1 METSV
6 GGGTRVGVGMEVG
19 VTVGIG
25 VIVGDGSGFIVG
37 DGTGVRVTVAL
48 PTMAKVGGGVSID
61 GNGAGEGTL
70 HCSTTAQLVIVPT
83 ETRVEIVSAAH
94 PRTLFINTPLYGSR

>member
-1 METSV
+1 
-6 GGGTRVGVGMEVG
+6 MEVG

-25 VIVGDGSGFIVG
+25 VIVGDGSGVIVG

-61 GNGAGEGTL
+61 GNGAGEGAL
-70 HCSTTAQLVIVPT
+70 HCSTTAQLVISPRNGKTAMAIAQFRTSVT
-83 ETRVEIVSAAH
+83 EV
-94 PRTLFINTPLYGSR
+94 